1 MLKNKGGN
9 TMNNGKTDFLYLILI
24 ELQGIRIALE
34 RIAEK
39 KK

>member
-1 MLKNKGGN
+1 
-9 TMNNGKTDFLYLILI
+9 MNNGKTDFLYLILI
-24 ELQGIRIALE
+24 ELQRIRTALE